1 VISKLFQIIS
11 EPLQVYPSRS
21 MIRRA
26 KFLNVATF
34 ITALNNCSLL
44 VWFAS
49 IAMQTQSPKDTAFA
63 FVFVLSAI
71 SSILAWM
78 FSKRGKLT
86 IGALIF
92 TVCTHANVIY
102 SSYFDFMPN
111 GSLLGTNFLLI
122 PMVFAFVIVDAKAV
136 AWFAAMTVA
145 STLVSLSVAG
155 VFGYPMLFEVMFI
168 GTISVMLLIASRLRE
183 IDDSDMREETQNFIH
198 ASRLNEIAE
207 QATTLGHEIKNK
219 LSIISGATER
229 LARILN
235 GENGSK
241 NAVAE
246 RLIST
251 VTMASEE
258 MNAVLEGMRKMSR
271 GEGMERSNIALSQI
285 RNDLNLLCSHRGK
298 LKGVAIK
305 FGSEFDGSQLILV
318 FGTQLKQA
326 LSNLIDNGIDASIAS
341 ERSLVEVHFRATETD
356 YVFSISDSGK
366 GIVPDERAKVF
377 RSFYTTKPNGNGLGL
392 PVVNRIVALH
402 GGQLKL
408 APYQDGHGAKFDIE
422 IPKM

>member
-1 VISKLFQIIS
+1 
-11 EPLQVYPSRS
+11 
-21 MIRRA
+21 
-26 KFLNVATF
+26 
-34 ITALNNCSLL
+34 
-44 VWFAS
+44 
-49 IAMQTQSPKDTAFA
+49 
-63 FVFVLSAI
+63 
-71 SSILAWM
+71 
-78 FSKRGKLT
+78 
-86 IGALIF
+86 
-92 TVCTHANVIY
+92 
-102 SSYFDFMPN
+102 MPN

-183 IDDSDMREETQNFIH
+183 IDDSDMHEETQNFIH
-198 ASRLNEIAE
+198 ASRLNEIEE

-229 LARILN
+229 LARILDS
-235 GENGSK
+235 ENGSK

-326 LSNLIDNGIDASIAS
+326 LSNLIDNGIDASIAT